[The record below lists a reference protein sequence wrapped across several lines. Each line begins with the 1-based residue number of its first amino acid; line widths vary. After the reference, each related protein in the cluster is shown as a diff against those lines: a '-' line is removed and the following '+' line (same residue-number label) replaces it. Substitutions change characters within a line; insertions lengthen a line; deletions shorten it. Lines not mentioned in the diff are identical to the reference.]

1 MSCCFRHAQY
11 SRCEPANCLIGR
23 CPHLGRCWP
32 TPTVQFVHCYN
43 EKLETMSERKPYRSS
58 LVNRLGYNSVTICM
72 LLCEIKYNQQF
83 NIKGWNLRSLS
94 WIFWHSCIYWKKKKK
109 KHPDLDRHLSL
120 HILILQLILFIKV
133 RSRKQWLVAIAVFKY
148 SDLSSPHTNGPKDP
162 KRAIP
167 QAIKYWLTKDL
178 APECHVKLLRV
189 TTRFS
194 ENSVSQ

>member
-43 EKLETMSERKPYRSS
+43 EKLETMSERKPYRSI

-72 LLCEIKYNQQF
+72 LLCEIKNNQKF

-94 WIFWHSCIYWKKKKK
+94 WIFWQLYLLENKTKQNKKKN
-109 KHPDLDRHLSL
+109 KHPDLDRHLFSGIL
-120 HILILQLILFIKV
+120 RKHFLILVTYEGWLWNS
-133 RSRKQWLVAIAVFKY
+133 RSDMEFTAKR
-148 SDLSSPHTNGPKDP
+148 SDM
-162 KRAIP
+162 R
-167 QAIKYWLTKDL
+167 
-178 APECHVKLLRV
+178 
-189 TTRFS
+189 
-194 ENSVSQ
+194 